1 MHFSIFLHFFVVH
14 YKQMANVCVCI
25 QVSIFLCL
33 SLSLYFCLSVYL
45 SLSFYLCLSLS
56 ISVCFYLC
64 LSLSIH
70 LSIFLYLSLL
80 TLRLPGGGALW
91 TPPPCSFLH
100 FTTKTSPTTYDET
113 LCKFLYHTCGNS
125 YALIWSKNLIFA
137 HFKASKVLR
146 VQNRDF
152 CTCQFRVNY
161 VWLICR

>member
-1 MHFSIFLHFFVVH
+1 
-14 YKQMANVCVCI
+14 MANVCVCI

-80 TLRLPGGGALW
+80 TLRLPGGGTL
-91 TPPPCSFLH
+91 TPPCSFLH

-125 YALIWSKNLIFA
+125 YALIWSKKF
-137 HFKASKVLR
+137 
-146 VQNRDF
+146 DF
-152 CTCQFRVNY
+152 RTF
-161 VWLICR
+161 